1 MDEEYKQS
9 DISKVVEQLMDEEGY
24 EFGEAVKKA
33 MEMGY
38 KDGGLMVAIQKF
50 NQGGRAYNSRA
61 SITDMAK
68 GGMAGGKTY
77 HQYHD
82 QFVPPDS
89 ESMGYANGGGVGSM
103 MQPKKKIPQLVKPN
117 KDGSRPGYRGPG
129 GYQGGSGAPGSAESK
144 GMGGDGGYSGG
155 GRQLSGNDYRRAAK
169 DFVQTLNNNNAIRAN
184 QTGTKFTPYDG
195 GSRPKGSGFGN
206 FMSGII
212 PTLLGFVNPF
222 IGMAA
227 RGIMGIPKGIVNFNN
242 KIQNSDFGKSTS
254 LADYLDI
261 RSYGGFDERE
271 LARKNTMSSA
281 KDLQAR
287 IDAGEFG
294 GPNLNTN
301 TAPKTNVSIQGK
313 NLNDFEIGDAGKYAT
328 ADMINEFGTSPQF
341 DASLVNEFG
350 TSPQF
355 NASLVNEFGQS
366 PQFNASLVNEFGTS
380 PQFNSSLVDEFAT
393 SDDFNTSLINEF
405 GVKDRGIF
413 DANQGL
419 QYGSIPGTS
428 DQGFGLMN
436 SDAAKAAAMSV
447 MSNAFNENVNPG
459 TSDMGYPDRN
469 MNFPDTGMLVADA
482 SKNANQQTLEN
493 IINKDMFEKNLQP
506 AIDNQNKKNQI
517 INNPDLLKDLGI
529 IT

>member
-1 MDEEYKQS
+1 MEFETYGDVIDAFER
-9 DISKVVEQLMDEEGY
+9 DNMGY
-24 EFGEAVKKA
+24 ETLTDYIRGENIKIAEIDMDPIGDFAKILGK
-33 MEMGY
+33 
-38 KDGGLMVAIQKF
+38 KDGGMMIAIEQLG
-50 NQGGRAYNSRA
+50 QGG
-61 SITDMAK
+61 IT
-68 GGMAGGKTY
+68 GGKTY

-82 QFVPPDS
+82 SFVPRDE

-129 GYQGGSGAPGSAESK
+129 GYQGGATNQGGAGKGSSGTSGTTGGGGGGSSNRERGIMSQ
-144 GMGGDGGYSGG
+144 YSG
-155 GRQLSGNDYRRAAK
+155 
-169 DFVQTLNNNNAIRAN
+169 
-184 QTGTKFTPYDG
+184 
-195 GSRPKGSGFGN
+195 PKGTTGNIGN
-206 FMSGII
+206 FRDTGPDRSAVGQFSTYGQNLMNQNLTRDNPSRRGGIGGFLSGII

-271 LARKNTMSSA
+271 KARKDTMDSA
-281 KDLQAR
+281 KDLQSR

-301 TAPKTNVSIQGK
+301 NAPKTNVSIQGK
-313 NLNDFEIGDAGKYAT
+313 NLNDFQIGDPGKYAT
-328 ADMINEFGTSPQF
+328 ADALTEANMADYQT
-341 DASLVNEFG
+341 
-350 TSPQF
+350 
-355 NASLVNEFGQS
+355 
-366 PQFNASLVNEFGTS
+366 
-380 PQFNSSLVDEFAT
+380 SLVDEFTPYGIDRTNLYEDFADNRDLISETAT
-393 SDDFNTSLINEF
+393 SPQFNTSLINEF
-405 GVKDRGIF
+405 GVKDRGTF

-419 QYGSIPGTS
+419 QFGSIPGNTN
-428 DQGFGLMN
+428 QGFGLMN

-447 MSNAFNENVNPG
+447 MSNAFNENVNPA

-469 MNFPDTGMLVADA
+469 MDFPDTGMLVADA

-506 AIDNQNKKNQI
+506 FFDKQNKTNEAI
-517 INNPDLLKDLGI
+517 TNPDLLKDLGI

>member
-89 ESMGYANGGGVGSM
+89 ESMGYANGGGGGSM

-271 LARKNTMSSA
+271 KARKDTMDSA
-281 KDLQAR
+281 KDLQSR

-294 GPNLNTN
+294 GPNLQTN
-301 TAPKTNVSIQGK
+301 NSKPTANIQGK
-313 NLNDFEIGDAGKYAT
+313 NLNDFQIGDPGKYAT
-328 ADMINEFGTSPQF
+328 ADALTEANMADYQT
-341 DASLVNEFG
+341 
-350 TSPQF
+350 
-355 NASLVNEFGQS
+355 
-366 PQFNASLVNEFGTS
+366 
-380 PQFNSSLVDEFAT
+380 SLVDEFTPYGIDRTNLYEDFADNRDLISETAT
-393 SDDFNTSLINEF
+393 SPQFNTSLINEF
-405 GVKDRGIF
+405 GVKDRGTF
-413 DANQGL
+413 DANEGL
-419 QYGSIPGTS
+419 QFGSIPGNTN
-428 DQGFGLMN
+428 QGFGLMN
-436 SDAAKAAAMSV
+436 SDAAKAAAMAV
-447 MSNAFNENVNPG
+447 MSNAFNQNVNPA

-493 IINKDMFEKNLQP
+493 IINKDMYEKNLQP